1 MIAFKY
7 KWRKNAVF
15 RRDTFP
21 GTWFDVQPGGCY
33 DKQNLDNA
41 TCASSMG
48 CAKSQDWLPTDVAV
62 YANTVVSSHL
72 YTPFYQ
78 DRLGT
83 NIAKTQKRLPFFQVA
98 QEEDTPRPYRRSH

>member
-1 MIAFKY
+1 MAQKARFRTSSFLYAIHLY
-7 KWRKNAVF
+7 KEKKPRSVF

-62 YANTVVSSHL
+62 YANMVVLSHL
-72 YTPFYQ
+72 YTNATF
-78 DRLGT
+78 
-83 NIAKTQKRLPFFQVA
+83 LP
-98 QEEDTPRPYRRSH
+98 R